1 VTWWGRPQGTATAAR
16 PSAPARAP
24 AGSPAA
30 AIGRRFSDGLVS
42 AAALVAL
49 GVFRL
54 VDSTLDVRIYGNE
67 FLAEARRSGRRLL
80 FVVWHGKGLVPV
92 LFFQGA
98 PLVIYTS
105 QPRDPSWGGLPKHI
119 RRFTLAALRHM
130 GYRVLDAAQFSSES
144 RGVIRFL
151 QMLESGAGGIIAADG
166 PLGPSYRAKPGA
178 AFVAKRAGVAL
189 VPVGAALRD
198 ALIMDSWD
206 HFEIPRPFSGAVLTI
221 GEMITVPEKATDEE
235 LATLSKRLEDIL
247 NDLTTRADLEAF
259 AEVRDSLGAPAG
271 GV

>member
-1 VTWWGRPQGTATAAR
+1 MI
-16 PSAPARAP
+16 SA
-24 AGSPAA
+24 
-30 AIGRRFSDGLVS
+30 L
-42 AAALVAL
+42 ALLAL

-54 VDSTLDVRIYGNE
+54 IDSTLDVRIRGNE

-80 FVVWHGKGLVPV
+80 FVVWHGKGLIPV

-105 QPRDPSWGGLPKHI
+105 QPRDAAWGGMSKHV

-130 GYRVLDAAQFSSES
+130 GYQVLDAAAFASES

-178 AFVAKRAGVAL
+178 CFLAKRAGVAL
-189 VPVGAALRD
+189 VPVGAALRS
-198 ALIMDSWD
+198 ALVLDSWD
-206 HFEIPRPFSGAVLTI
+206 QFEIPRPFSGAVLAI
-221 GEMITVPEKATDEE
+221 GEMITVSERANEDEMS
-235 LATLSKRLEDIL
+235 AISKRLEAVL
-247 NDLTTRADLEAF
+247 NDLTTAAELDVF
-259 AEVRDSLGAPAG
+259 AQPAAQAAANA
-271 GV
+271 

>member
-1 VTWWGRPQGTATAAR
+1 V
-16 PSAPARAP
+16 
-24 AGSPAA
+24 
-30 AIGRRFSDGLVS
+30 VS

-67 FLAEARRSGRRLL
+67 FLVEARRSGRRLL
-80 FVVWHGKGLVPV
+80 FVVWHGKGLIPV

-105 QPRDPSWGGLPKHI
+105 QPRDASWGGLSKQV

-130 GYRVLDAAQFSSES
+130 GYRVLDAATFASES

-151 QMLESGAGGIIAADG
+151 QMLESGAGGVIAADG

-178 AFVAKRAGVAL
+178 VFVAKRAGVAL
-189 VPVGAALRD
+189 VPVGAALRS

-206 HFEIPRPFSGAVLTI
+206 HFEIPRPFSGAVLAI
-221 GEMITVPEKATDEE
+221 GEMISVPEKASDEE
-235 LATLSKRLEDIL
+235 LAALSKRLEDIL
-247 NDLTTRADLEAF
+247 NDLTTQAELEAF
-259 AEVRDSLGAPAG
+259 AESNDPGRRAETAPAG
-271 GV
+271 AV

>member
-1 VTWWGRPQGTATAAR
+1 
-16 PSAPARAP
+16 
-24 AGSPAA
+24 
-30 AIGRRFSDGLVS
+30 VS
-42 AAALVAL
+42 AAALIAL

-67 FLAEARRSGRRLL
+67 YLAEARRSGRRLL
-80 FVVWHGKGLVPV
+80 FVVWHGKGLIPV

-105 QPRDPSWGGLPKHI
+105 QPRDASWGGLSKQV

-130 GYRVLDAAQFSSES
+130 GYRVLDAATFASES

-189 VPVGAALRD
+189 VPVGAALRS
-198 ALIMDSWD
+198 ALVMDSWD

-221 GEMITVPEKATDEE
+221 GEMITVPEKASEDEM
-235 LATLSKRLEDIL
+235 AALSKRLENIL
-247 NDLTTRADLEAF
+247 NDLTTRAELEAF
-259 AEVRDSLGAPAG
+259 AEPKAAARPETAPAG
-271 GV
+271 GA